1 MLDCKNVVKRYGG
14 KAAVDGVTLRVEA
27 GRLVAL
33 LGPNGSGKTTLMK
46 MIAGLVK
53 PTDGEILFENAP
65 IGVQSKAHVAYM
77 PTEGFFYT
85 YMTARDAGKYYRDF
99 FADFDI
105 RCYEEML
112 AKDKLDL
119 NQRIRTMSSGM
130 TAKLKLALTFSRK
143 SRLVMLD
150 EPLNG
155 IDILAR
161 ERTLQVIEENRASE
175 RSVIVSSHLVDE
187 LEKMIDDAIF
197 MKDGKVV
204 MAGSAKELC
213 AKHGMSIVELYRKI
227 YGSEAEENAE
237 TGEV

>member
-99 FADFDI
+99 FAAFDI